1 MNQDHNEADL
11 IEAIARQFVIDTE
24 ANRLYALYQ
33 DQVKERLFD
42 AFDVDKHDTLRQID
56 LCDPSFFTA
65 LKNVAD
71 GLSKKDISDC
81 LLSDVQ
87 RVETALQLLQK
98 LEVVL
103 PGVMDQLL
111 MLGLMNGKRMREKA
125 VLMATSELTMR
136 MNGLY
141 ENWTETIDAMS
152 QPKQKDRYSAQVK
165 FIMDVEGV
173 SQAEAVK
180 RVAVQYK
187 KDPDSL
193 AKSVRRSNSRD
204 KT

>member
-1 MNQDHNEADL
+1 MNQDHNEADF

-33 DQVKERLFD
+33 DQVKERIFD
-42 AFDVDKHDTLRQID
+42 AFDVNKHDPVRQID
-56 LCDPSFFTA
+56 FCDPSFFNA

-81 LLSDVQ
+81 LSSDVQ
-87 RVETALQLLQK
+87 RIETALQLLQK

-103 PGVMDQLL
+103 PGVLDQLL

-141 ENWTETIDAMS
+141 ENWTETIDAMN

-180 RVAVQYK
+180 RVAAQYK
-187 KDPDSL
+187 KDQDSL